1 MTKNTRFSPE
11 VRQRAVRMVL
21 ESQGE
26 YDSQWTAICSIAPKI
41 GCTPETLHVWVLQH
55 EQDIGGGDGGFTTT
69 ERQRLKELER
79 ENRELSRSNDILRQ
93 ASTYFCEGGV
103 RPPLEKVMPLLDKLR
118 KLYGVGPVCSELHIA
133 PSTYYHCQ
141 QQRHH
146 PDKRSA
152 RAQRDDWLKK
162 EIQRVYDEN
171 HKVYGVRKVWRQL
184 LREGIRVARC
194 TVARLMAVMGLA
206 GVLRGKKVRTTI
218 SRKAVAA
225 GDRVNR
231 QFVAERPDQ
240 LWVADFTY
248 VSTWRGFVYVAF
260 IIDVFAGYIVGWRV
274 SSSMETTFVLDALEQ
289 ALWARRPSGTV
300 HHSDKGSQYVS
311 LAYTQRLKEA
321 GLLASTGSTGDSY
334 DNAMAESIN
343 GLYKAEVIHRK
354 SWKNRAEVELATLT
368 WVDWYNN
375 RRLLERLGHTPPAE
389 AEKAYYASI
398 GNDDLAA

>member
-21 ESQGE
+21 ESQSE
-26 YDSQWTAICSIAPKI
+26 YDSQWATICSIAPKI
-41 GCTPETLHVWVLQH
+41 GCTPETLRVWVRQH
-55 EQDIGGGDGGFTTT
+55 ERDNGGGDGGLTTA

-79 ENRELSRSNDILRQ
+79 ENRELRRSNDILRQ
-93 ASTYFCEGGV
+93 ASAYFGEGGV
-103 RPPLEKVMPLLDKLR
+103 RPPLEKMMPLLDKLR
-118 KLYGVGPVCSELHIA
+118 EQYGVGPLCSELHIA

>member
-1 MTKNTRFSPE
+1 E
-11 VRQRAVRMVL
+11 VRQRAIRMVL
-21 ESQGE
+21 ESQDE
-26 YDSQWTAICSIAPKI
+26 YDSQWAAICSIAPKI
-41 GCTPETLHVWVLQH
+41 GCTPETLRVWVRQH
-55 EQDIGGGDGGFTTT
+55 ERDTGGGDGGLTSA

-79 ENRELSRSNDILRQ
+79 ENRELRRSNDILRQ
-93 ASTYFCEGGV
+93 ASAYFCEGGV
-103 RPPLEKVMPLLDKLR
+103 RPPLEKMMPLLDKLR
-118 KLYGVGPVCSELHIA
+118 EQYGVGPVCSELHIA

-152 RAQRDDWLKK
+152 RAQHDDWLKR

-171 HKVYGVRKVWRQL
+171 HQVYGVRKVWRQL

-289 ALWARRPSGTV
+289 ALWARRPSGTI

-311 LAYTQRLKEA
+311 LAYTERLKEA

-375 RRLLERLGHTPPAE
+375 RRLLGRLGHTPPAE
-389 AEKAYYASI
+389 A
-398 GNDDLAA
+398 